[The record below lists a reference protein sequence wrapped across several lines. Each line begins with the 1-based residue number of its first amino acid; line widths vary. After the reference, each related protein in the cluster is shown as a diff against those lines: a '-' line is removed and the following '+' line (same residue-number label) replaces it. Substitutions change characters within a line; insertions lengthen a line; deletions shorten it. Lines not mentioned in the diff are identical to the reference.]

1 MNDFAARG
9 RCPAL
14 PPLCRPSGR
23 RLARWS
29 SPRAL
34 GGLAL
39 LCLAASAASTAT
51 SARGGATTFSLH
63 EGLEIREVDF
73 SKGAGA
79 GAGAWPAPLAAFLG
93 FSLAALIMVPAVVAG
108 PTVAMPPAF
117 GVLFYQLAMLA
128 GQSWFPCIVSATVGV
143 PFAHGLLL
151 VPSITFQY
159 ALCRRDELRPRR
171 ASRLGRR
178 WWHLLQDSVL
188 LGIWVA
194 FGRSTSVCCCWACCC
209 FSMAFACCESSRLAG
224 GNEPAESGLHSSEAK
239 NNQRWSFFGGVHWA
253 TAGPQVRMGP
263 I

>member
-1 MNDFAARG
+1 MSDVGLQLTPVVFLVPSPVSGASRG
-9 RCPAL
+9 A
-14 PPLCRPSGR
+14 
-23 RLARWS
+23 
-29 SPRAL
+29 SPQLSRVPE

-159 ALCRRDELRPRR
+159 ALPALV
-171 ASRLGRR
+171 ASAAGLCAARYLGGV
-178 WWHLLQDSVL
+178 WAQHLCLLL
-188 LGIWVA
+188 LGLLLLFHGFCMLRVIKI
-194 FGRSTSVCCCWACCC
+194 GRW
-209 FSMAFACCESSRLAG
+209 
-224 GNEPAESGLHSSEAK
+224 
-239 NNQRWSFFGGVHWA
+239 Q
-253 TAGPQVRMGP
+253 
-263 I
+263 

>member
-93 FSLAALIMVPAVVAG
+93 FSLAALIMVPAAAWLETWWRGPQSPCPPPLVCSSTSWPCWQGKAG
-108 PTVAMPPAF
+108 S
-117 GVLFYQLAMLA
+117 LA
-128 GQSWFPCIVSATVGV
+128 SS
-143 PFAHGLLL
+143 
-151 VPSITFQY
+151 
-159 ALCRRDELRPRR
+159 LRPSGCLLRMDCCLCQ
-171 ASRLGRR
+171 ALPSSMPCRR